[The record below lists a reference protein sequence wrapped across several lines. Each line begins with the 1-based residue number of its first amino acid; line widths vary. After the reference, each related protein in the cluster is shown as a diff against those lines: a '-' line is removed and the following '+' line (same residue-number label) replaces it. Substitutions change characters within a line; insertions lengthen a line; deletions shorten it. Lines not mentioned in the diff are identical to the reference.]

1 MKLKTKE
8 PNAVDPT
15 RPYPEGIAWDEA
27 LRQRRRADRL
37 EMAMA
42 SVLDVTE
49 GHVGSGPL
57 NVIAAIAV
65 NALENQYDSE

>member
-8 PNAVDPT
+8 PNAVDPN

-27 LRQRRRADRL
+27 LRQRKRADRL
-37 EMAMA
+37 EIAMA

-65 NALENQYDSE
+65 NVLENQYAE

>member
-1 MKLKTKE
+1 M
-8 PNAVDPT
+8 PNST
-15 RPYPEGIAWDEA
+15 NRPYPEGIAWDEA
-27 LRQRRRADRL
+27 WRQRRRADRL

-65 NALENQYDSE
+65 TALEGQYDE

>member
-8 PNAVDPT
+8 PNAVDPN

-27 LRQRRRADRL
+27 WRQRRRADRL
-37 EMAMA
+37 EKAMA

-65 NALENQYDSE
+65 NVLENQYDE